1 MKLLRYGDRGRE
13 RPGVLD
19 SNGKIRDL
27 YDSFTDITRSTF
39 TPDFQN
45 SLTEIDVEKL
55 PIVEGNPRLGPP
67 VASVG
72 KLVCIGLNYR
82 KHAEEAGLA
91 IPEEP
96 IIFMKATSS
105 IVGPNDDV
113 MIPKDSVKTDW
124 EVELAVI
131 IGSTAC
137 NVEESHALEYVAGY
151 CVANDVSERAFQIE
165 GTGQWVKGKS
175 ADTFCPLGPYLVT
188 PDEVPDPQNLRLW
201 LEVEGNRYQD
211 SCTDDM
217 IFDVPFL
224 ISYVSRFMTL
234 LPADVLLTGT
244 PSGVGF
250 GMKPPVFL
258 KPGDRMELGVE
269 GLGVQSQTVVDYRK
283 GDRGTHYYD

>member
-39 TPDFQN
+39 SPDFQS
-45 SLTEIDVEKL
+45 SLAEIDIEKL
-55 PIVEGNPRLGPP
+55 PIVDGSPRLGPP

-72 KLVCIGLNYR
+72 KVVCIGLNYR
-82 KHAEEAGLA
+82 KHAQEAGLA

-105 IVGPNDDV
+105 IVGPDDDV

-211 SCTDDM
+211 GCTDDM

-258 KPGDRMELGVE
+258 KPGDRMKLGVE
-269 GLGVQSQTVVDYRK
+269 GLGVQSQTVVGYQK
-283 GDRGTHYYD
+283 SEINSCYYN

>member
-27 YDSFTDITRSTF
+27 CDSFADITRSTF
-39 TPDFQN
+39 SPDFQS
-45 SLTEIDVEKL
+45 SLAEIDIEKL
-55 PIVEGNPRLGPP
+55 PIVDGSPRLGPP
-67 VASVG
+67 VASIG
-72 KLVCIGLNYR
+72 KVVCIGLNYR
-82 KHAEEAGLA
+82 KHAQEAGLA
-91 IPEEP
+91 IPGEP

-211 SCTDDM
+211 GCTDDM

-258 KPGDRMELGVE
+258 KPGDRMKLGVE
-269 GLGVQSQTVVDYRK
+269 GLGVQSQTVVGYQK
-283 GDRGTHYYD
+283 SEINSCYYN

>member
-13 RPGVLD
+13 RPGMLD

-39 TPDFQN
+39 SPDFQN
-45 SLTEIDVEKL
+45 SLAEIDLEKL
-55 PIVEGNPRLGPP
+55 PIVDGFPRLGPP
-67 VASVG
+67 VASFGKVVG
-72 KLVCIGLNYR
+72 IGLNYR

-137 NVEESHALEYVAGY
+137 NVEESRALEYVAGY

-201 LEVEGNRYQD
+201 LEVEGNCYQD
-211 SCTDDM
+211 GCTDDM

-234 LPADVLLTGT
+234 LPADVILTGT

-250 GMKPPVFL
+250 GMNPPVFL
-258 KPGDRMELGVE
+258 RPGDRMKLGVE
-269 GLGVQSQTVVDYRK
+269 GLGVQSQTVVGYRK
-283 GDRGTHYYD
+283 SNRSACYYD

>member
-27 YDSFTDITRSTF
+27 YNSFTDITRSTF
-39 TPDFQN
+39 SPDFQS
-45 SLTEIDVEKL
+45 SLAEIDIEKL
-55 PIVEGNPRLGPP
+55 PIVDGSPRLGPP

-72 KLVCIGLNYR
+72 KVVCIGLNYR
-82 KHAEEAGLA
+82 KHAQEAGLA

-105 IVGPNDDV
+105 IVGPDDAV

-131 IGSTAC
+131 IGNTAC
-137 NVEESHALEYVAGY
+137 NVEESRALEYVAGY

-211 SCTDDM
+211 GCTDDM

-234 LPADVLLTGT
+234 LPTDVLLTGT

-258 KPGDRMELGVE
+258 RPGDRMELGVE
-269 GLGVQSQTVVDYRK
+269 GLGMQSQTVVDYRK
-283 GDRGTHYYD
+283 GDRVTHYYD